1 VTDESVGRDLLPALA
16 VPMGEPAGTGRTG
29 AADPSS
35 LIAALRMARQM
46 AINRSAQGAA

>member
-1 VTDESVGRDLLPALA
+1 VTDEIVARDFLPAPA
-16 VPMGEPAGTGRTG
+16 VTMGEPAGIG

-35 LIAALRMARQM
+35 LIAALRMAQQM

>member
-1 VTDESVGRDLLPALA
+1 MTDESVGRGLLPALA
-16 VPMGEPAGTGRTG
+16 VTMGEPAGTG

-35 LIAALRMARQM
+35 LIAALRMAWQM

>member
-1 VTDESVGRDLLPALA
+1 VTDEIVARDFLPAPA
-16 VPMGEPAGTGRTG
+16 VTMGETAGIG

-35 LIAALRMARQM
+35 LIAALRMAQQM